1 MKKKY
6 AKGIELRGK
15 TLGIIGFGRIG
26 QNTAKYA
33 LGAGMNILAYDPYM
47 EKASIEINIA
57 AQKIEVN
64 IDTTSMEELLCN
76 SDFISLHVPMPK
88 DGNAIIGSNEIEKMK
103 DGVRIVNAA
112 RGGVIDEKALISALD
127 SNKVSFAALD
137 VFVGEPKPSKEL
149 LKNKKISLTPHIGA
163 ATLEAQD
170 RIGEELAEK
179 IINFYKK

>member
-1 MKKKY
+1 MDIARQK
-6 AKGIELRGK
+6 
-15 TLGIIGFGRIG
+15 
-26 QNTAKYA
+26 
-33 LGAGMNILAYDPYM
+33 M
-47 EKASIEINIA
+47 E
-57 AQKIEVN
+57 VTV
-64 IDTTSMEELLCN
+64 DTTSMEELLSN

-88 DGNAIIGSNEIEKMK
+88 DGNPIIGNNEFEKMK

-112 RGGVIDEKALISALD
+112 RGGVIDEQALINAIR

-149 LKNKKISLTPHIGA
+149 LNNEKISLTPHIGA